1 MKRSLFIRI
10 WWTGLKEIK
19 NKWTCVTFFPLVL
32 LFILHSWTLVF
43 FFVCLFI
50 PVVHD
55 VSECSLCL
63 FIFIFFSLQLVQKFL
78 CKCVL
83 SKCSY
88 NGRFCWGLGV
98 YSLKK
103 RVRANEKYISLKTPL
118 PFPWPLW
125 CIYNH
130 FLTALEQST
139 LPFFFSLRARYS
151 SAPMGL

>member
-1 MKRSLFIRI
+1 MRHILSSH
-10 WWTGLKEIK
+10 
-19 NKWTCVTFFPLVL
+19 PP
-32 LFILHSWTLVF
+32 LHSALMDSSL
-43 FFVCLFI
+43 FFVCLFRL
-50 PVVHD
+50 
-55 VSECSLCL
+55 SMMSLNARYA
-63 FIFIFFSLQLVQKFL
+63 FFFFFFSLQLVQKFL

-88 NGRFCWGLGV
+88 NGRFVGALV
-98 YSLKK
+98 FTE

-139 LPFFFSLRARYS
+139 LPFFPLRARQS
-151 SAPMGL
+151 SAPMGLQGSGRVQTQVQDILLRGNRKLI